1 MCYSSSRQAHKEISQ
16 GLPVVFS
23 LNCFGAA
30 IHEHTTDKNVNQMRT
45 YLLLFVRD
53 LKQRKQENEGGQ
65 ARENP
70 LKSKARR
77 QRELSSCQGMRGSN
91 TKGLAAIMERFETLI
106 LKSHNHENKRKT
118 INLYVSQV
126 MNQSL

>member
-1 MCYSSSRQAHKEISQ
+1 
-16 GLPVVFS
+16 
-23 LNCFGAA
+23 
-30 IHEHTTDKNVNQMRT
+30 MRA

-53 LKQRKQENEGGQ
+53 LKQRKQENECGQ

-77 QRELSSCQGMRGSN
+77 QRKKSSCQGMRGSN

-126 MNQSL
+126 MFQSL